1 MIHYTY
7 FTSVFLENPKCNHIM
22 KCSIL
27 KPVHD
32 KIQYFM
38 KWSTNLEII
47 FNPTP
52 RHIFNELFIA
62 TTAVLFMVL
71 ENVSSIVV

>member
-1 MIHYTY
+1 
-7 FTSVFLENPKCNHIM
+7 M

-32 KIQYFM
+32 KIHYFM
-38 KWSTNLEII
+38 K
-47 FNPTP
+47 
-52 RHIFNELFIA
+52 HIFNELFIA

-71 ENVSSIVV
+71 EHVSSIVV